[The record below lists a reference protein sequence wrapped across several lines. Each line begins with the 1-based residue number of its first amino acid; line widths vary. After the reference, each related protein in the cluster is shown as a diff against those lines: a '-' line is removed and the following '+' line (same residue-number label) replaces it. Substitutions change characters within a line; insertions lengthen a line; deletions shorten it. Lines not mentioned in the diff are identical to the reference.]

1 MKGTDLNRKEY
12 NPKEAEDELLLK
24 YYENYMDKEQMSEEE
39 LKEYQIK
46 VNKIR

>member
-12 NPKEAEDELLLK
+12 NAKEAEDELLLK
-24 YYENYMDKEQMSEEE
+24 YYENYMDKEQMSDEE

-46 VNKIR
+46 VDKIR